1 MTAKQLGS
9 RCAYGY
15 GVVFASFLAAAI
27 PTIAFAEVVIS
38 NAPTRPIP
46 PGEEPETCCN
56 VDGRTVLTLGITS
69 TLKFKKPFRTIA
81 IGDAKVVDATAD
93 SDRTVTLHPVAYGET
108 NIIFFDE
115 DQVPIYTVG
124 IVVSDPEKLG
134 HVVRLRR
141 GKPGG
146 PGSDIPFG
154 APPHVY
160 RCGDSGCELAR
171 GPPERAP
178 DQIIEHR
185 ER

>member
-1 MTAKQLGS
+1 MAAKQLGS
-9 RCAYGY
+9 QCAYGY

-27 PTIAFAEVVIS
+27 PTVAFAEIVIR

-56 VDGRTVLTLGITS
+56 VDGRTVLTLGVTS
-69 TLKFKKPFRTIA
+69 TLKFKTPFKTIA
-81 IGDAKVVDATAD
+81 IGDPKVVDAVVD
-93 SDRTVTLHPVAYGET
+93 SDRTVSLHPVAYGET

-124 IVVSDPEKLG
+124 IVVRTFSPD
-134 HVVRLRR
+134 HVVRLHNRN
-141 GKPGG
+141 
-146 PGSDIPFG
+146 SL
-154 APPHVY
+154 AAYLTY
-160 RCGDSGCELAR
+160 RCGDSGCEYV
-171 GPPERAP
+171 GPDGPQPRQP